1 MSNSSPQTLSA
12 TLKELMKYDDAFI
25 FRGKSVTIPCERS
38 ETRQQLLLDLVGQGA
53 ALVRHAGRV
62 EDWDEDHGDDPLY
75 VPQNVFTLRS
85 LDHSGQY
92 FPLNK
97 TIFPPHKNTKSSV
110 HLKGFLSQRSPRSQS
125 QEVGDD
131 SRQRSLLTS

>member
-25 FRGKSVTIPCERS
+25 FRGEVTIPCERS

-62 EDWDEDHGDDPLY
+62 EDGDEDHGDDPLY
-75 VPQNVFTLRS
+75 VPQNVLTLRS

-97 TIFPPHKNTKSSV
+97 QIFPPHKTQNPLFT
-110 HLKGFLSQRSPRSQS
+110 
-125 QEVGDD
+125 
-131 SRQRSLLTS
+131 